1 MEQYKLEL
9 SEQGRENI
17 EETIATLME
26 AAQEIANSTEK
37 DFEKMKSKKWY
48 KRFWELVTYSKDN
61 QKVTARG
68 VANLA
73 KLNEIVMKAIVIL
86 ARYSA
91 DTATLVSESLQ
102 KIENLEDYLGQVTS
116 SLSKVALEVK
126 KLKYNYKK
134 SLTLSDLNVQERDI
148 VGSIFVKYV
157 KKCFAEGKKPT
168 SASQK
173 LYSFAMEGDTPE
185 EDIDISTH
193 LDLLNTDVQQLLFR
207 LNQSYYYLVAGEF
220 DDSDYFDDFEVS
232 NKNKKAIL
240 SQIEDAVLFS
250 GAENYTDTLLPN
262 EEVYFIDSDNVEFEV
277 TDVEEANSGNVIE
290 NQNVSSMVYFDDYH
304 LIGYIT
310 ESIFA
315 CENDNCDQFTGL
327 MYSVK
332 HSFKV
337 GEIVGFAVISAE
349 SITGFAKVLSIKVN
363 RLGDIDRSVNYAE
376 ATDKYQYEV
385 TLDFDNEKDSKYDFY
400 NLYKLGTSNDVDYEF
415 ESTEDYIE
423 AKKDIFDKYIYD
435 ISDLSSSVTKDISGK
450 KITNAINSFGWVLMP
465 DDENILGMIDTTLFG
480 SGKEGFFFTTEG
492 LAYKV
497 ISKIPT
503 AIKYEEID
511 YIDFIKIGKNDCDSE
526 LRIHTTD
533 DCYCDLISVS
543 INKTPM
549 KEFLEKMRDYK
560 RNN

>member
-1 MEQYKLEL
+1 MEQYKLEI

-48 KRFWELVTYSKDN
+48 KRLWELVTYSKDN

-68 VANLA
+68 VSNLA

-91 DTATLVSESLQ
+91 DTAALVSESLK

-116 SLSKVALEVK
+116 GLSKVASEVK

-134 SLTLSDLNVQERDI
+134 SLTISDLNVQERDI

-157 KKCFAEGKKPT
+157 KKCLADGKMPT
-168 SASQK
+168 VASQK

-185 EDIDISTH
+185 EDIDVSTH
-193 LDLLNTDVQQLLFR
+193 LGLISNDVQQLLFR

-220 DDSDYFDDFEVS
+220 DDSDYFDDFDVS
-232 NKNKKAIL
+232 NKNKKVIL

-250 GAENYTDTLLPN
+250 GAENYTDTLAPN
-262 EEVYFIDSDNVEFEV
+262 EEVYFIDSEDMELES
-277 TDVEEANSGNVIE
+277 TDFEEAKSDSVNE
-290 NQNVSSMVYFDDYH
+290 NQNVFSMAYFDDYH
-304 LIGYIT
+304 LIGYLT
-310 ESIFA
+310 ESF
-315 CENDNCDQFTGL
+315 CENENRNQFTGL
-327 MYSVK
+327 MSSVG

-337 GEIVGFAVISAE
+337 GEVVGFSVFGEEVTGTAE
-349 SITGFAKVLSIKVN
+349 ILSIKASSLSV
-363 RLGDIDRSVNYAE
+363 LDRSVNYAE

-385 TLDFDNEKDSKYDFY
+385 TLQFENEKDSQYDFY
-400 NLYKLGTSNDVDYEF
+400 NLYKLGTSNEVDYEF

-423 AKKDIFDKYIYD
+423 ARKDIFNKYIYD
-435 ISDLSSSVTKDISGK
+435 ISPLSSYVTKDVSGK
-450 KITNAINSFGWVLMP
+450 KITNAKNSFGWMLVP
-465 DDENILGMIDTTLFG
+465 DDDEILGLIDTTLFG
-480 SGKEGFFFTTEG
+480 SGKEGYFFTTEG
-492 LAYKV
+492 FAYKDM
-497 ISKIPT
+497 SKFIEV
-503 AIKYEEID
+503 IKYEEIN
-511 YIDFIKIGKNDCDSE
+511 YIEFTKIGKKDCDSQ
-526 LRIHTTD
+526 LRIYTTD
-533 DCYCDLISVS
+533 GCYHDLTSIF